1 MPSAPAIPKPK
12 PPTPILMHDVPY
24 GLAIWLGG
32 LIPLVVFVLYV
43 LPWWR
48 GRRASNAPPDER
60 DDRRGPGA

>member
-1 MPSAPAIPKPK
+1 
-12 PPTPILMHDVPY
+12 MHDVPY

-32 LIPLVVFVLYV
+32 LILLVVFVLYV
-43 LPWWR
+43 LPWWQ